1 MTEFSLRLVERFDRT
16 IKQMKKEFDVLI
28 IGGGLAGLCNAIN
41 LSKFGKK
48 VLLIEKN
55 EYPKHKVCG
64 EYISNEVLPYLQF
77 LDINPFDFG
86 AVKIDKFQ
94 LSTTKNN
101 LIAAKLPLGGFGISR
116 YTLDFELSKKALKNG
131 VTILKDLVINIDYNK
146 DSFFIQTKENEIFT
160 SKIAIGAFGKRSS
173 IDIKMNRDFIQKKS
187 PYLGVKIHVKG
198 DFPED
203 LVALHNFKGGYCGVS
218 KVENDGINLCYI
230 TNFSSFKEF
239 KNIDDF
245 QENVVFKNNFLKEI
259 FQSSTP
265 IFKKPLTISQI
276 SFETKKPIENHMIMC
291 GDSAGMIHPL
301 CGNGMSMAIQSAQIA
316 SKLILNYIEGEISS
330 RTELEKRYIVNWNRQ
345 FKWRLKAGHFI
356 AMLFRKDRI
365 ANILLQILRRFP
377 FLIPF
382 IIKQTHG
389 KPMKL

>member
-1 MTEFSLRLVERFDRT
+1 MNQENATFD
-16 IKQMKKEFDVLI
+16 III
-28 IGGGLAGLCNAIN
+28 IGGGLAGLCNAIH

-64 EYISNEVLPYLQF
+64 EYISNEVLPYLAF

-86 AVKIDKFQ
+86 AVKIEDFQ
-94 LSTTKNN
+94 LSTTKNSV
-101 LIAAKLPLGGFGISR
+101 ISAKLPLGGFGISR
-116 YTLDFELSKKALKNG
+116 YKLDFILSEKAKENG
-131 VTILKDLVINIDYNK
+131 VVILQDSVLNVDFQNNI
-146 DSFFIQTKENEIFT
+146 FTVETKENNLFLSEIC
-160 SKIAIGAFGKRSS
+160 IGAFGKRSLL
-173 IDIKMNRDFIQKKS
+173 DVKMERNFIKKKS

-198 DFPED
+198 DFPEN

-218 KVENDGINLCYI
+218 KVENNAINLCYI
-230 TNFSSFKEF
+230 TSFSSFKKH

-245 QENVVFKNNFLKEI
+245 QENVVFKNTFLKEI
-259 FQSSTP
+259 FQKSKP
-265 IFKKPLTISQI
+265 IWEQPISISQI
-276 SFETKKPIENHMIMC
+276 SFETKKPVENHLLMC

-316 SKLILNYIEGEISS
+316 ATLILDYLKGEIPV
-330 RTELEKRYIVNWNRQ
+330 RDHLEKSYIRQWNKQ

-356 AMLFRKDRI
+356 AMLFRKDKI
-365 ANILLQILRRFP
+365 ASILLSILKELP
-377 FLIPF
+377 FLLPI

-389 KPMKL
+389 KPIKL